1 MMQMQ
6 TIMVGQ
12 VQPSVLSTVETIVKN
27 CKELSQEAA
36 ELRIAVSRWVA
47 AHKEQLACW
56 VLIPMAMA
64 FWCGVVIMAAV
75 LQGGAA

>member
-1 MMQMQ
+1 MQ

-12 VQPSVLSTVETIVKN
+12 VQPSVLSVAETIVKN

-36 ELRIAVSRWVA
+36 ELRTAIACWLV

-56 VLIPMAMA
+56 VLIPVAMA